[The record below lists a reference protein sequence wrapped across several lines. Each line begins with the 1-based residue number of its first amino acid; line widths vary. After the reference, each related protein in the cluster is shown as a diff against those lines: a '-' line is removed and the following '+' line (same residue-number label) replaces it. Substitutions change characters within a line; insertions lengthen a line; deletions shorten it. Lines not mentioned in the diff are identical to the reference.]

1 MIQSKSSL
9 YMNRTHTGKKLPP
22 GAVAPPPEM
31 TEEEMF
37 STVFNE
43 TVLKRFLWFL
53 APYKLMISAS
63 LLAVIVF
70 TLTQLA
76 FPIIIQKTL
85 DRQFTFLG
93 DGLESLKAGLLIF
106 AMVVVFNFI
115 SHFCMEF
122 LISRVAQ
129 RLLFD
134 LRRAMYEHLQRVSL
148 SFMDKMEVGRLI
160 SRLQGD
166 VGSLQEFLETSVHAF
181 GDIVLLIG
189 IIGVLLW
196 LEPTLGAMTLALLP
210 ILVLIHY
217 FWLPIARKA
226 FIQARITSSIVTG
239 TMCENIRGVRVV
251 QGMIR
256 EPVNLTLYE
265 EKANDHFKS
274 TVHAAKIAQIML
286 PTVDSLTGIAMAII
300 VVVGGGLVLEGE
312 LTAGVMIAYMLYVQ
326 LFFDPIRA
334 LTMHYSIFQRA
345 MASGER
351 IFEVL
356 DVSVDIKDA
365 HDTIDL
371 ENLSGDIKFKNV
383 TFAYHPQQP
392 VLKNINLE
400 IKNRET
406 VALVGPTGCGKS
418 SIASLIH
425 HFYDSYSGTISIAG
439 HNLRKIKHASLGN
452 QIAMVLQEPY
462 LFSES
467 ILTNIRYST
476 TKATFEEVKDAA
488 KTVGAHSFISHLSQ
502 GYDTVLEERGANLSF
517 GQRQLIAFARALVTD
532 APILILD
539 EATASIDSESEL
551 MIQKALDKLLVNRT
565 VIMIAHRLATVR
577 KAHKIVVMNEGR
589 IVEIGSHKELLA
601 SGGLFS
607 RLHSLNFSSFDDVP
621 KEIVE
626 SIHK

>member
-1 MIQSKSSL
+1 M
-9 YMNRTHTGKKLPP
+9 
-22 GAVAPPPEM
+22 A
-31 TEEEMF
+31 
-37 STVFNE
+37 
-43 TVLKRFLWFL
+43 
-53 APYKLMISAS
+53 
-63 LLAVIVF
+63 
-70 TLTQLA
+70 
-76 FPIIIQKTL
+76 
-85 DRQFTFLG
+85 
-93 DGLESLKAGLLIF
+93 
-106 AMVVVFNFI
+106 
-115 SHFCMEF
+115 
-122 LISRVAQ
+122 
-129 RLLFD
+129 
-134 LRRAMYEHLQRVSL
+134 
-148 SFMDKMEVGRLI
+148 
-160 SRLQGD
+160 RLQGD

-181 GDIVLLIG
+181 GDIVLLMC

-196 LEPTLGAMTLALLP
+196 MEPTLGAMTLALLP
-210 ILVLIHY
+210 ILVLIRY

-251 QGMIR
+251 QGLIR

-300 VVVGGGLVLEGE
+300 VVVGGGMVLEGE
-312 LTAGVMIAYMLYVQ
+312 LTAGVMIAYMLFVQ
-326 LFFDPIRA
+326 RFFDPIRA

-356 DVSVDIKDA
+356 DVYAEIKDA
-365 HDTIDL
+365 HDAIDL
-371 ENLSGDIKFKNV
+371 DNLSSDIKFKNV

-400 IKNRET
+400 IKNGET
-406 VALVGPTGCGKS
+406 VALVGHTGCGKT
-418 SIASLIH
+418 SIVSLIN
-425 HFYDSYSGTISIAG
+425 HFYDSYSGNISIAG
-439 HNLRKIKHASLGN
+439 HNLQKIKRESLGS

-467 ILTNIRYST
+467 IFNNIRYCT
-476 TKATFEEVKDAA
+476 TKAALEEVERAA
-488 KTVGAHSFISHLSQ
+488 KTVGAHGFISQLPL

-532 APILILD
+532 APIFILD

-551 MIQKALDKLLVNRT
+551 MIQNALDKLLVNRT

-577 KAHKIVVMNEGR
+577 KANKIVVMHEGR
-589 IVEIGSHKELLA
+589 IVEIGNYKELLA

-621 KEIVE
+621 KGIVE
-626 SIHK
+626 SLYK

>member
-1 MIQSKSSL
+1 M
-9 YMNRTHTGKKLPP
+9 
-22 GAVAPPPEM
+22 
-31 TEEEMF
+31 
-37 STVFNE
+37 
-43 TVLKRFLWFL
+43 
-53 APYKLMISAS
+53 
-63 LLAVIVF
+63 
-70 TLTQLA
+70 
-76 FPIIIQKTL
+76 
-85 DRQFTFLG
+85 
-93 DGLESLKAGLLIF
+93 
-106 AMVVVFNFI
+106 
-115 SHFCMEF
+115 
-122 LISRVAQ
+122 
-129 RLLFD
+129 
-134 LRRAMYEHLQRVSL
+134 
-148 SFMDKMEVGRLI
+148 
-160 SRLQGD
+160 
-166 VGSLQEFLETSVHAF
+166 
-181 GDIVLLIG
+181 G

-210 ILVLIHY
+210 ILVLIRY

-326 LFFDPIRA
+326 RFFDPIRA

-406 VALVGPTGCGKS
+406 VALVGPTGCGKT
-418 SIASLIH
+418 SIAFLIH

-476 TKATFEEVKDAA
+476 TKATLEEVEDAA
-488 KTVGAHSFISHLSQ
+488 KSVGAHGFISHLPQ

-577 KAHKIVVMNEGR
+577 KAHKIVVMHEGR